1 MATSP
6 RFSLRERKFARTRL
20 ALADVVT
27 HHLENAPLETLS
39 VKALCERA
47 QVSEATFFNYFPKK
61 EAIVVY
67 LDKLWSLE
75 LNWYGRQAASQQEGL
90 PVIEALFR
98 YTAIQIQKKPGLM
111 GEIIAHEA
119 RERTRAPRPAIT
131 PAERAMAFRDLAG
144 IEELEDDG
152 LEMIL
157 RKSLQ
162 QAVDKGELPPNTL
175 VPAAMVGLV
184 SIFYG
189 VPLAL
194 QHTQPANIGST
205 YRQQLSVLWA
215 GLRSVATGAGRQPPA
230 PTEP

>member
-1 MATSP
+1 MATAP

-20 ALADVVT
+20 ALAEVVT
-27 HHLENAPLETLS
+27 HHLENAPLEALS
-39 VKALCERA
+39 VKTLCERA
-47 QVSEATFFNYFPKK
+47 QISEATFFNYFQKK

-75 LNWYGRQAASQQEGL
+75 LNWYGRQAADQQMGL
-90 PVIEALFR
+90 QVIEALFR
-98 YTAIQIQKKPGLM
+98 YTAIQIHKKPGLM

-119 RERTRAPRPAIT
+119 RERARAPRPEIT

-144 IEELEDDG
+144 IDELDDDG
-152 LEMIL
+152 LEMLL

-162 QAVDKGELPPNTL
+162 QAVDQGELPPNTL
-175 VPAAMVGLV
+175 IPAAMIGLV

-194 QHTQPANIGST
+194 QHTQPANIGSM
-205 YRQQLSVLWA
+205 YRQQLSLLWA
-215 GLRSVATGAGRQPPA
+215 GLRSVGVGTGRLPVPA
-230 PTEP
+230 ET